1 MLLNTNPN
9 APPAFLSPNRLTR
22 HADNAGDLALTS
34 GVDLRHRLYDMD
46 PAAIWQGEH
55 NDDAFD
61 ETATFGLWLPG
72 FQSSYDIDFLAVLG
86 HNLKAF
92 DWDLSDDNGGTY
104 PGGNRQTKTLLAE
117 SDTIVSLANAIAFDK
132 ALLTMHTTQT
142 ANDYKQVGA
151 LVVASVTLQAAIG
164 MSLFKPH
171 PLRVKDNS
179 AVMYDNSKRVGY
191 IYRSDASIGFRDFSL
206 GFSGLSESEADDLE
220 AAAGGPDA
228 YIFYPRPGDRKGK
241 MYYGRTVPDTFYR
254 GYDNL
259 AAGTEA
265 VTFEFEEIGGA

>member
-1 MLLNTNPN
+1 MLLNTDPK

-22 HADNAGDLALTS
+22 HADRAGDITLTS

-46 PAAIWQGEH
+46 PAALWQGEH
-55 NDDAFD
+55 NDDSFD
-61 ETATFGLWLPG
+61 ETIAFGLWLSG

-92 DWDLSDDNGGTY
+92 DWDLSNDNGGTY
-104 PGGNRQTKTLLAE
+104 PGANRQAKEDLTE
-117 SDTIVSLANAIAFDK
+117 SDTIVSLANAIALDK
-132 ALLTMHTTQT
+132 ALLTMHTTRT

-179 AVMYDNSKRVGY
+179 ARMYDNSARVGY
-191 IYRSDASIGFRDFSL
+191 VYRSDASIAFRDFSV
-206 GFSGLSESEADDLE
+206 GFSGLSESEADDIE
-220 AAAGGPDA
+220 AAAGGPDT

-241 MYYGRTVPDTFYR
+241 MYYGRTVPNTFYR

-259 AAGTEA
+259 SAGTEA
-265 VTFEFEEIGGA
+265 VTFEFEEVGGA

>member
-22 HADNAGDLALTS
+22 HADNAGDLTLTS

-46 PAAIWQGEH
+46 PAALWQGEH
-55 NDDAFD
+55 NDDTFD
-61 ETATFGLWLPG
+61 ETAVFGLWLAG

-92 DWDLSDDNGGTY
+92 DWDLSNDNGGTY
-104 PGGNRQTKTLLAE
+104 PIGNRQAKTALADG
-117 SDTIVSLANAIAFDK
+117 DTIVSLTSAITLDK
-132 ALLTMHTTQT
+132 ALLTMHTTRT
-142 ANDYKQVGA
+142 ANAYKQVGA
-151 LVVASVTLQAAIG
+151 LVVASVTLQPAMG

-171 PLRVKDNS
+171 PLRIKDLS
-179 AVMYDNSKRVGY
+179 AAMYDNSKRVGY
-191 IYRSDASIGFRDFSL
+191 VYRSDASIGFRDFSV
-206 GFSGLSESEADDLE
+206 GFSGLSESEADDIE
-220 AAAGGPDA
+220 AAAGGADT
-228 YIFYPRPGDRKGK
+228 YIFYPRPGDRKGS
-241 MYYGRTVPDTFYR
+241 MYYGRTIPNTFYR

-265 VTFEFEEIGGA
+265 VAFDFEEIGGA